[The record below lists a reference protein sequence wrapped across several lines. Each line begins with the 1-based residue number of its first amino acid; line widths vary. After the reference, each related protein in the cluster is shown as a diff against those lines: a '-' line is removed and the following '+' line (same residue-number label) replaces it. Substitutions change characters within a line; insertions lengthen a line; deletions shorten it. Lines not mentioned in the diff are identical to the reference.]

1 MPQQTRIS
9 NSSNSRRLQSRLSR
23 KVSDVLFPAVG
34 PVTAVLSPVATVGGD
49 GRVSDTQLVSS
60 GGSTWNGTLV
70 GYEENSTGAAKDWKF
85 SPALDVS
92 TLKPTQSVASIT
104 FVYHRMFA
112 VPFDVELAFSMNTAV
127 AGIPGIF
134 RPIQPARYGR
144 HVLTRPNM
152 SDGLRPFPASGQMQ
166 PDRRHLSIFR
176 HCNFQAGA
184 RNLQANPVPV
194 KSLRQESV
202 P

>member
-1 MPQQTRIS
+1 MS
-9 NSSNSRRLQSRLSR
+9 KLWLQPVALALFSVAAVRAAVLPGR
-23 KVSDVLFPAVG
+23 YLTPAVPIEVSDVLFPAVG

-85 SPALDVS
+85 SPAFDVS

-112 VPFDVELAFSMNTAV
+112 VPFDVEPAFSMNTAV

-134 RPIQPARYGR
+134 RPIQPARMEGTYSP
-144 HVLTRPNM
+144 VL
-152 SDGLRPFPASGQMQ
+152 
-166 PDRRHLSIFR
+166 I
-176 HCNFQAGA
+176 
-184 RNLQANPVPV
+184 
-194 KSLRQESV
+194 
-202 P
+202 